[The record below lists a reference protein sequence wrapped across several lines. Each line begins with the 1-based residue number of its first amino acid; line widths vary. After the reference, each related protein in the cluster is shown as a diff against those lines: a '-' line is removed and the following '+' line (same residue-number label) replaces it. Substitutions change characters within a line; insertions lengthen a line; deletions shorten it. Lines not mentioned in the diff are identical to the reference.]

1 MPPVGRAGFPPA
13 VAAPTAA
20 GIDRPPGPAQHQPVP
35 VSVRHRLKFHPRF
48 GAPGP
53 PGPIFMRT
61 LPLVILTALV
71 LAGPGYATTA
81 AKSPPPPDPLAERMA
96 QAIRLVQ
103 KGEFDAALE
112 QYIDPTI
119 AEFEKE
125 YAKRPERIYC
135 ARDTVETLL
144 YMTRS
149 AEKNESALAV
159 SAAYASA
166 FYLKG
171 YIFVDRGEFTDAFP
185 YLRKAVELSPS
196 NAQFLSEL
204 GHVYQNGKQWPTALE
219 TFDRAVEG
227 ARLLSDKADHSAEL
241 RRALRGRGYSLTEL
255 GRLDEAEK
263 VYAECLALDPSDTK
277 ATGELEYIKGL
288 RLKPAAAK

>member
-1 MPPVGRAGFPPA
+1 
-13 VAAPTAA
+13 
-20 GIDRPPGPAQHQPVP
+20 
-35 VSVRHRLKFHPRF
+35 
-48 GAPGP
+48 
-53 PGPIFMRT
+53 MRT
-61 LPLVILTALV
+61 LPWVILPV
-71 LAGPGYATTA
+71 LALAVPGYAVTE
-81 AKSPPPPDPLAERMA
+81 AKSLPLPDPLTERMG
-96 QAIRLVQ
+96 QALRLVQ
-103 KGEFDAALE
+103 NGEFDAALE

-119 AEFEKE
+119 AEFQKE

-135 ARDTVETLL
+135 ARGTVETLL

-166 FYLKG
+166 YYLKG
-171 YIFVDRGEFTDAFP
+171 YIFVDRGEFPDAFP

-204 GHVYQNGKQWPTALE
+204 GNLYQSGKQWPQALE

-241 RRALRGRGYSLTEL
+241 RRALRGRGYSLIEL
-255 GRLDEAEK
+255 RRLDEAEK
-263 VYAECLALDPSDTK
+263 VYAECLELDPNDRTAK
-277 ATGELEYIKGL
+277 GELEYIKGL